1 MTRTR
6 IAVLTAGTAYA
17 VTLACAWLL
26 LPARV
31 PVLLGESAWVV
42 DRYQYVV
49 GAGIGAW
56 ALAAGTGGLGLAV
69 DSLGRTLRRAPDGP
83 DELGTWLEA
92 WVLLCATVVVWL
104 QVAAGSDRPDWLT
117 WSQLGVVL
125 VGSAGAVALLASVAL
140 LAAWLPARTAARLDP
155 AEVLRRD

>member
-6 IAVLTAGTAYA
+6 MAVLTAGVAYA
-17 VTLACAWLL
+17 VTLACALLL
-26 LPARV
+26 LPSRV
-31 PVLLGESAWVV
+31 TVALGDSAWVV

-56 ALAAGTGGLGLAV
+56 AVAAGTGGLGLAV
-69 DSLGRTLRRAPDGP
+69 DSLGRTLTGTPDRP

-92 WVLLCATVVVWL
+92 WVLACATVVVWV
-104 QVAAGSDRPDWLT
+104 QVAAGSGRPDWLT

-125 VGSAGAVALLASVAL
+125 VGSAGAVALLVARA
-140 LAAWLPARTAARLDP
+140 LA
-155 AEVLRRD
+155 VRRRS

>member
-1 MTRTR
+1 MTRVR
-6 IAVLTAGTAYA
+6 VAVLTAGLAYA

-26 LPARV
+26 LPSRV
-31 PVLLGESAWVV
+31 AVALGSSELVV

-69 DSLGRTLRRAPDGP
+69 DSLTTSSGARSDDLS
-83 DELGTWLEA
+83 TWLEA
-92 WVLLCATVVVWL
+92 WVLACATVVVWL
-104 QVAAGSDRPDWLT
+104 QVAAGSDAPDWLT

-125 VGSAGAVALLASVAL
+125 VGSAGAVLL
-140 LAAWLPARTAARLDP
+140 LAARALA
-155 AEVLRRD
+155 VRRRG

>member
-6 IAVLTAGTAYA
+6 VLVLTAGMAYA
-17 VTLACAWLL
+17 VTLACAWLI
-26 LPARV
+26 LPSRV
-31 PVLLGESAWVV
+31 PVVLGSFEMVV

-69 DSLGRTLRRAPDGP
+69 DSLGRTLTSGDARP
-83 DELGTWLEA
+83 DELGTGLEA
-92 WVLLCATVVVWL
+92 WVLLWATVVVWL
-104 QVAAGSDRPDWLT
+104 QITAGSGRPDWLT

-125 VGSAGAVALLASVAL
+125 VGSGGAVVL
-140 LAAWLPARTAARLDP
+140 LAARALA
-155 AEVLRRD
+155 VRRRG